1 LLFKVNGLETL
12 RCQTHQEGSTT
23 LRVFTTAE
31 GLMLSTDDLWHNFP
45 IINGSSLP
53 VANEFLLADR
63 DFEGRKLYRL
73 YDHISEQIYLIFLSI
88 LRVLSKLID
97 EYVRIEN
104 SSGNCIIVY
113 ADGGN
118 FSNCYEDLPVVFDYL
133 SRNLTPFLTTVLIL
147 RPTSRRID
155 CNDIKSRYF
164 FYLHP
169 IC

>member
-1 LLFKVNGLETL
+1 MLFKVNGLETL
-12 RCQTHQEGSTT
+12 KCQTNQEGSTT

-45 IINGSSLP
+45 IINGSSLL

-73 YDHISEQIYLIFLSI
+73 YDHISKQICLIFLSS

-97 EYVRIEN
+97 EYVRIED
-104 SSGNCIIVY
+104 SSGNRIIVY

-118 FSNCYEDLPVVFDYL
+118 LYVPTCTNINSTYILSAISAIAMKICLLFSIISEA
-133 SRNLTPFLTTVLIL
+133 I
-147 RPTSRRID
+147 
-155 CNDIKSRYF
+155 
-164 FYLHP
+164 
-169 IC
+169 